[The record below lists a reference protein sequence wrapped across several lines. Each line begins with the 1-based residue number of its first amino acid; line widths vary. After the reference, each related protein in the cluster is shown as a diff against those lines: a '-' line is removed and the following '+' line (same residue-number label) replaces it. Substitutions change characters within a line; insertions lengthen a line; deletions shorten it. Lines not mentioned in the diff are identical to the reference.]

1 MQIILYQFNVI
12 VINFYFLTFKPSV
25 KIAYNLQ
32 ELLSNLTTESF
43 VSDVIERNL
52 YLLVKSENGT
62 SSSGI
67 LSHPQGLLAN
77 EFQKFLLTR
86 DENNDEKRRENVR
99 KLNFLITAEIVIKL
113 CKKVE
118 NQRQVFDYWVSQF
131 LNKRNNAAGFV
142 KLKLVDLSEDLH
154 DGIRDAEITEYV
166 IKAKEDVNIWSEC
179 LSPLYDRQFVNSDE
193 FQELK
198 KKNTFV
204 ACLLSIL

>member
-1 MQIILYQFNVI
+1 ML
-12 VINFYFLTFKPSV
+12 
-25 KIAYNLQ
+25 
-32 ELLSNLTTESF
+32 
-43 VSDVIERNL
+43 
-52 YLLVKSENGT
+52 
-62 SSSGI
+62 
-67 LSHPQGLLAN
+67 GLLAN